1 MKKRMFN
8 DRYGLT
14 EAVLNGTKT
23 ITRSLITPQ
32 PTSNAEF
39 AGMHFL
45 TEVVGKK
52 VKKQKLRAD
61 FSDNLT
67 VVSPFN
73 FYDVIAVAQCYR
85 DIGLE
90 TLVNIATNVDGKS
103 PDISTFQSAGRN
115 NKMFVKAEYMPHRIR
130 IDKVRVER
138 LQDISEEDCLKEGIK
153 IGHSPRRG
161 KQYYYIDKNYNAPRG
176 IKRTPREAFA
186 QLIDDVMGKG
196 TWKSN
201 PWVWVYEFT
210 LIQ

>member
-23 ITRSLITPQ
+23 VTRSLITPQ
-32 PTSNAEF
+32 PTGNAQYV
-39 AGMHFL
+39 GMHFI

-67 VVSPFN
+67 VTSPFN
-73 FYDVIAVAQCYR
+73 FYDVVAVAQCYR

-103 PDISTFQSAGRN
+103 PDISTFQSGGRN

-138 LQDISEEDCLKEGIK
+138 LQDISDEDCLKEGIK
-153 IGHSPRRG
+153 FGSNPRRG
-161 KQYYYIDKNYNAPRG
+161 RQYYYIDKTYNVPRG
-176 IKRTPREAFA
+176 IKKTSREAFA

>member
-1 MKKRMFN
+1 MFN
-8 DRYGLT
+8 DRFDLT
-14 EAVLNGTKT
+14 ESVLNGTKT
-23 ITRSLITPQ
+23 VTRSLVRPQ
-32 PTSNAEF
+32 PAANAECV
-39 AGMHFL
+39 GMHIVAKIVGA
-45 TEVVGKK
+45 EVKEH
-52 VKKQKLRAD
+52 KLRAD

-67 VVSPFN
+67 VTSPFN
-73 FYDVIAVAQCYR
+73 CFDVVAIAQRYR

-103 PDISTFQSAGRN
+103 PDISTFQSAGRD

-130 IDKVRVER
+130 IDSVRVER
-138 LQDISEEDCLKEGIK
+138 LQDISEKDCINEGIK
-153 IGHSPRRG
+153 IGHSPRKG
-161 KQYYYIDKNYNAPRG
+161 KQYYYIDKVYNAPRG
-176 IKRTPREAFA
+176 IKHTPREAFA